1 MPNSSDVHSGQDSI
15 EREMDGEASS
25 SDQSDQL
32 EEPTLTVDETRDRW
46 AVEAREMLID
56 TARHYQSVTTHKEL
70 AEHVQ
75 RTSGLTATQM
85 THLWIGDVLG
95 RVAADSAS
103 RAEPL
108 LSSLCV
114 NAQGSVGDAYA
125 VAVKAVTGDSPED
138 PDDHAAQQRLECHR
152 HFGADL
158 PAGGAFAVLTP
169 RLAMTRDRARKNR
182 IEAQPVALCPVHH
195 IALPASGVCDFCD

>member
-1 MPNSSDVHSGQDSI
+1 MPNPSDVHSEQDSI
-15 EREMDGEASS
+15 EHDLDGEVAP
-25 SDQSDQL
+25 SDQP
-32 EEPTLTVDETRDRW
+32 EEPEEPALSVDETRDRW

-114 NAQGSVGDAYA
+114 NAQGSVGDGYA

-138 PDDHAAQQRLECHR
+138 PDDHAARQRLECHR
-152 HFGADL
+152 YFGADL